1 MCALSDVSVSVQH
14 VDSVVQLALL
24 SESTRLF
31 TMLFFLLFS
40 LQNDESPSVGFK
52 LQVGELKDMKILN
65 SLRRPGDIDRIFL
78 ETKKNRVQES

>member
-1 MCALSDVSVSVQH
+1 MSI
-14 VDSVVQLALL
+14 QLCSSHSFQKVHDYLQC
-24 SESTRLF
+24 
-31 TMLFFLLFS
+31 FFWLFS